1 MGKSRFGRRLWGTVG
16 AASLFVAACG
26 GGGGTSSSSA
36 GTAAAIT
43 QNPGAVAGGTLNLGV
58 WQEPSSFLA
67 AGITDSLTF
76 SYLIDSPAAEGLL
89 WYRSTNETSSAKSL
103 ADYWSPDLA
112 TEVPTTAN
120 GDVKTSGCANTQ
132 AKMCVTWKLRKG
144 VTWHDGSSFGP
155 NDVCDTFQFFFLKYG
170 NSNPTALLS
179 TSGWDQTIKCTPDTT
194 KYTATVDFKAVYAPY
209 LDLGSGTYGILP
221 ASILDKALA
230 AGADVEKQMNTF
242 DFTSANP
249 DAFKGS
255 STLDLAIDGTGPY
268 VFQSYTQGKEIDYV
282 INKHYWNKNHMPH
295 ISKLVFKIESD
306 LTSEVNA
313 AKAGDVDMAFDM
325 RLYNLQG
332 LITASTA
339 SSPKLKVQT
348 IPDSGAEKID
358 LNLCANDGSLCDN
371 PAVNKNPYTA
381 DLTIRKAMLMGINR
395 QAIVDNQ
402 AAGKTTIP
410 RDSWMY
416 LGTEYIDDPSI
427 PTTKYDKAGAN
438 KMLDDAGYT
447 RDASCGNAPDGQ
459 PYRKFKD
466 GTCIKVTIGTTKGNP
481 SREATEV
488 LVANDLAAIGV
499 NVITPYSN
507 LKAGAFFGSFADGG
521 PLYTHSFNLGMYTN
535 TLSAPAEPDSWYSGY
550 HADCGGTCP
559 SQNQI
564 PSTANKG
571 NGQNDTG
578 MNNKQLDADFDNGR
592 TTVDLVARTKFY
604 KDAEK
609 ILAATLP
616 EIPLYQQVT
625 VDSYSTKLQGL
636 RDNDLVWD
644 YNAFDWYCTGGNC
657 QA

>member
-16 AASLFVAACG
+16 VVSLFIAACG
-26 GGGGTSSSSA
+26 GGGSSSSSSGSPA
-36 GTAAAIT
+36 PAT
-43 QNPGAVAGGTLNLGV
+43 QNPNAVAGGTLNLGV

-76 SYLIDSPAAEGLL
+76 SYLIDSPVTEGLL

-120 GDVKTSGCANTQ
+120 GDVKTTGCANPQ
-132 AKMCVTWKLRKG
+132 AKMCVTWKLRQG
-144 VTWHDGSSFGP
+144 VKWDDGSTFGP
-155 NDVCDTFQFFFLKYG
+155 NDVCDTFQFFFLKYA
-170 NSNPTALLS
+170 NNNPTALLS

-194 KYTATVDFKAVYAPY
+194 KYTATIDFKAIYAPY

-221 ASILDKALA
+221 ASVLDKALA
-230 AGADVEKQMNTF
+230 GGTDVAKQMNTF

-249 DAFKGS
+249 AAFKGTA
-255 STLDLAIDGTGPY
+255 TLNLAIDGTGPY

-282 INKHYWNKNHMPH
+282 INQHYWNKDHKPH
-295 ISKLVFKIESD
+295 IQKLVFKIESD

-358 LNLCANDGSLCDN
+358 LNLCANDGKLCDN
-371 PAVNKNPYTA
+371 PAAKKSPYTA

-395 QAIVDNQ
+395 QAIIDNQ
-402 AAGKTTIP
+402 AAGKTVIP

-427 PTTKYDKAGAN
+427 PTTHYDKAGAN
-438 KMLDDAGYT
+438 KLLDNAGYT
-447 RDASCGNAPDGQ
+447 RSASCGNAPDGQ
-459 PYRKFKD
+459 PYRKYKD
-466 GTCIKVTIGTTKGNP
+466 GSCIKVTIGTTTGNP
-481 SREATEV
+481 SREAAEV
-488 LVANDLAAIGV
+488 LIANDLAGIGI
-499 NVITPYSN
+499 NVATPYAN
-507 LKAGAFFGSFADGG
+507 LKSGAFFGSFADGG
-521 PLYTHSFNLGMYTN
+521 PLYTHNFDLGMYTN
-535 TLSAPAEPDSWYSGY
+535 TLSAPAEPDSWYAGY
-550 HADCGGTCP
+550 HANCGGTCP
-559 SQNQI
+559 AQNQI
-564 PSTANKG
+564 PSTANSG

-578 MNNKQLDADFDNGR
+578 MNNAQLDADFDNGR
-592 TTVDLVARTKFY
+592 TSVDLAQRTKFY

-609 ILAATLP
+609 ILAATIP

-644 YNAFDWYCTGGNC
+644 YNSFDWFCTGGNC